1 MSKAVRLASLA
12 LSLTALSL
20 VACGKDGPP
29 PEDPTKVEKK
39 PEKHAEA
46 PKGPAMEYDLGPI
59 DIATWKQ
66 KVTSLK
72 GKWNDCYLAA
82 AGKNPTLEGK
92 LTFTVRTRKDGTVKW
107 AFVKE
112 SSLGDRA
119 VERCILDS
127 IREQNYGPPMDARE
141 GEAAHTYGWEL
152 DGDDHRPADPAA
164 TTAVSP
170 AINGVKAKIAA
181 CRAKASSKGT
191 LLATFY
197 IAKGGKPLSVGL
209 SVSDAEGEAAADC
222 IVEVLMAQKY
232 VNKSSWTTKVTT
244 ELP

>member
-1 MSKAVRLASLA
+1 MSKAVRLASIA
-12 LSLTALSL
+12 CLSL

-39 PEKHAEA
+39 PEKHAEG
-46 PKGPAMEYDLGPI
+46 PKGPTMEYDLGPI
-59 DIATWKQ
+59 DPGTWKQ
-66 KVTSLK
+66 KVASLK

-82 AGKNPTLEGK
+82 ASKNPTLEGK
-92 LTFTVRTRKDGTVKW
+92 LTFTVRTRKDGSVKW

-112 SSLGDRA
+112 SSLGDRT

-127 IREQNYGPPMDARE
+127 IREQNFGPPMDARE
-141 GEAAHTYGWEL
+141 GEVAGHTYGWEL

-170 AINGVKAKIAA
+170 AINAVKSKIAA
-181 CRAKASSKGT
+181 CRAKASSKGA

-197 IAKGGKPLSVGL
+197 VAKGGKPLSVGV
-209 SVSDAEGEAAADC
+209 SVSDPEGEAAVDC

-232 VNKSSWTTKVTT
+232 VNKSSWTTKVTV